1 MKKILLVLFMS
12 LTVGF
17 ATVKQNSN
25 TVFADEIGEN
35 VNDDIVN
42 DSDISID
49 DTTDN
54 DVVED
59 NNQDYIHALEQKVN
73 ELLTQTT
80 AGKIVSYVL
89 ESGLLLTL
97 IIFIFK
103 YMGANKT
110 IKKIEDNLNK
120 RIDKNFKS
128 LSIEQ
133 KELISKY
140 LIKIVSDVETL
151 KVAVALSQDKSEKS
165 KIALL
170 KMITESTESKEIQ
183 KSIDE
188 VKTQIEKDKEL
199 KENVINKIGETYKDI
214 F

>member
-17 ATVKQNSN
+17 ATVKQNNN

-49 DTTDN
+49 DTTDD

-103 YMGANKT
+103 YVGANKT

-133 KELISKY
+133 KELISKH

-199 KENVINKIGETYKDI
+199 KESVKNKIGDTYKDI